1 VGDRVEV
8 DLVGVVGET
17 TGVGVGSGDGD
28 KTESGNVRTAPLTSF
43 ETSSQKYDL
52 RLEFKDST
60 PCQMDFLMVRYNMA
74 HTKSEWRL
82 FPVARARDVPVIAFT
97 STRWNTLTQTHPA
110 WQDLPPTVAQCMDFC
125 ASHPGTCW
133 GLSKSGGT
141 PWRPDY
147 ALSVSSGQVT
157 KGTNPHSPTDL
168 FLLRSKS
175 RARSGELADNRG
187 AAYDLGGCAVRDA
200 KKRHAPHRNRKVE
213 QVRRPRVRRGRR
225 V

>member
-1 VGDRVEV
+1 MIVPGGKRGIDGAVRFLGCSTHDRCVGVNLLRRERGSAVVDVGDRVEV

-97 STRWNTLTQTHPA
+97 STRWNTLTKTHPA

-147 ALSVSSGQVT
+147 ALPVSSGQVT

-168 FLLRSKS
+168 FLLR
-175 RARSGELADNRG
+175 
-187 AAYDLGGCAVRDA
+187 
-200 KKRHAPHRNRKVE
+200 
-213 QVRRPRVRRGRR
+213 
-225 V
+225 